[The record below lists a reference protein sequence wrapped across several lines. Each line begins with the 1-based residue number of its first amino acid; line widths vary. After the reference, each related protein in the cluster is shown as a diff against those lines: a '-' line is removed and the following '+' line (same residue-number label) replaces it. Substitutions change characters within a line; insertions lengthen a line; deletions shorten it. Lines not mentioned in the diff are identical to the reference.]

1 MMHANDRLLALA
13 QALADPL
20 RLAILQ
26 RLLEGPASAAEL
38 TALVAAAQPRVANH
52 LALLRQCGM
61 VRRTRLGRQ
70 AVYELRNALVA
81 DLIESL
87 VGAAGAE
94 PREQPT
100 LAPLAKARTCYD
112 HLAGKYGVAVFDA
125 LLAAGALADQ
135 APTSGGQPGERSSLA
150 LGPAADRVFPALG
163 VDVRQAAHT
172 RRRLATA
179 CVDWTERRPHLGGA
193 LGAAVW
199 RALVERGWLLRQ
211 PGTREVIVTQAGKQG
226 LQDLLGIRLET
237 PAEGPT

>member
-1 MMHANDRLLALA
+1 MMHATDRLLALA

-20 RLAILQ
+20 RLVILQ

-38 TALVAAAQPRVANH
+38 TALVAATQPRVANH
-52 LALLRQCGM
+52 LALLRQRGM

-81 DLIESL
+81 DLIES
-87 VGAAGAE
+87 VAGAAGDE

-125 LLAAGALADQ
+125 LLAAGAMAYEEQ
-135 APTSGGQPGERSSLA
+135 AGRGGPGEKANLA
-150 LGPAADRVFPALG
+150 IGPAADRVFPALG

-172 RRRLATA
+172 RRQLVIA
-179 CVDWTERRPHLGGA
+179 CIDWTERRPHLGGA

-199 RALVERGWLLRQ
+199 RALVERGWLSRQ
-211 PGTREVIVTQAGKQG
+211 PGTREVIVTPTGKQG

-237 PAEGPT
+237 PEEGPT